1 MRRYR
6 EARQFVERAFCFEGQ
21 WYFLEKLGRVEEE
34 RQKSEVRSQKKEPL
48 STHSNR

>member
-1 MRRYR
+1 MRRYQ

-34 RQKSEVRSQKKEPL
+34 VRIRSWNLESRSQKTEG
-48 STHSNR
+48 H